1 MTRRKPKTNQKK
13 KTTDPK
19 VIFRRSK
26 EWHTFREKKRK
37 EQKTDPITGSPLTK
51 QFNLHHLDLDPK
63 HYTDI
68 EKELDKFKEAGLS
81 GYDDIYLYCKSLS
94 GEDGTISELSDQI
107 STIMNDGRSLKYS
120 AHIDSESEISGGFV
134 KYVKE

>member
-1 MTRRKPKTNQKK
+1 MTMTRRKTKTNQKK

-19 VIFRRSK
+19 VVFRRSK

-68 EKELDKFKEAGLS
+68 EKEENFIGLNS
-81 GYDDIYLYCKSLS
+81 TSHEVIHYFFG
-94 GEDGTISELSDQI
+94 DGKTRKDWQTRIKKVVEILEL
-107 STIMNDGRSLKYS
+107 MEELNEVHKR
-120 AHIDSESEISGGFV
+120 
-134 KYVKE
+134 

>member
-19 VIFRRSK
+19 VVFRRSK

-51 QFNLHHLDLDPK
+51 RLQSSSLGFRHKTLYRYRKRRKLHWTKFNFTRGNTLLFWRWKDKKRLENK
-63 HYTDI
+63 N
-68 EKELDKFKEAGLS
+68 KES
-81 GYDDIYLYCKSLS
+81 C
-94 GEDGTISELSDQI
+94 
-107 STIMNDGRSLKYS
+107 
-120 AHIDSESEISGGFV
+120 
-134 KYVKE
+134 